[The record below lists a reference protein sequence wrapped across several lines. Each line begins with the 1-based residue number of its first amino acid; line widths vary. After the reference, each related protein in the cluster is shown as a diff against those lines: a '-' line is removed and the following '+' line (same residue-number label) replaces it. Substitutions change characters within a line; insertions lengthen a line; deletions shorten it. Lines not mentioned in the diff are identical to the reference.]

1 MKIHPKPR
9 VEVIQHLAEEALK
22 SMDGCGV
29 EDMTAAEVVSA
40 CFTITRRVCRTL
52 LTESAKEDLDQNI
65 DQIQNAIGGLFALL
79 PDRTIH

>member
-1 MKIHPKPR
+1 MKLHPKPR
-9 VEVIQHLAEEALK
+9 VEVIQLLADEALK

-40 CFTITRRVCRTL
+40 CFTVTRRVVKTL
-52 LTESAKEDLDQNI
+52 LAECEPEDLNNNI

-79 PDRTIH
+79 PDRTVH